1 MAPFEIKTNM
11 SPFECRTTF
20 KEMLEAVAALHE
32 AGSAHGHLSRSS
44 FDASGHLVSP
54 DGQIL
59 VCRSHKSCP
68 GGGSLCVVQDVTEW
82 SPLSTW
88 QVEASHVR
96 ATVEEALV
104 YRAPE
109 ELVQGVSHVLSC
121 TESPTSAQAVDMWA
135 MGCILAELVN
145 GGVPLFEQAETS
157 FDLLSLHC
165 DLFGFHYNSDD
176 LEVSSPLDSGKDSA
190 TLTRDSLHDMINSDL
205 CHHGFDLLASLLS
218 CDGAS
223 RPSARQALAHP
234 FLSWQCS
241 CPLGQGEHA
250 HEAVETSSPS
260 EPRHHEYEV
269 CVSECC
275 RMPSSDSRRCEALD
289 TPSFELS
296 YPSLL
301 SASGFDGC
309 GGDSASA
316 VLQELLHE
324 RRRKR
329 AGCPVEGPK
338 AVTGKRQ
345 RVAPPVGPH

>member
-1 MAPFEIKTNM
+1 M
-11 SPFECRTTF
+11 SPLQGRATF
-20 KEMLEAVAALHE
+20 KDMLEAVAALHD

-44 FDASGHLVSP
+44 FDASGHL
-54 DGQIL
+54 
-59 VCRSHKSCP
+59 
-68 GGGSLCVVQDVTEW
+68 
-82 SPLSTW
+82 
-88 QVEASHVR
+88 VEASHVR

-109 ELVQGVSHVLSC
+109 ELVQGVTHLLRCSQ
-121 TESPTSAQAVDMWA
+121 ERTSAQAVDMWA

-165 DLFGFHYNSDD
+165 DLFGFHYRNCD
-176 LEVSSPLDSGKDSA
+176 LEVSSPFASGKDPA
-190 TLTRDSLHDMINSDL
+190 TLTRDSLRDLINSDV

-218 CDGAS
+218 CDWAS
-223 RPSARQALAHP
+223 RPSSRDALAHP

-241 CPLGQGEHA
+241 CPQGQGEHA
-250 HEAVETSSPS
+250 PEAVETSSPS
-260 EPRHHEYEV
+260 EPRHYEYYSEV
-269 CVSECC
+269 CESECC
-275 RMPSSDSRRCEALD
+275 RVPSSDRSRVSGCEVLAPAFD
-289 TPSFELS
+289 LS

-301 SASGFDGC
+301 SGFDGC
-309 GGDSASA
+309 GGDSTSA

-329 AGCPVEGPK
+329 AACPVEGPK
-338 AVTGKRQ
+338 AVTPGKRQ